1 VWYQEVIMADL
12 LIRNV
17 DDDVVRGLDA
27 AAERLGI
34 SRNEML
40 RREMVNL
47 SRRSSRSVT
56 RADWQRV
63 AALLVD
69 LDDPEVMKQAWG

>member
-1 VWYQEVIMADL
+1 MADL

-47 SRRSSRSVT
+47 SRRSSRPVT
-56 RADWQRV
+56 SADWQRV